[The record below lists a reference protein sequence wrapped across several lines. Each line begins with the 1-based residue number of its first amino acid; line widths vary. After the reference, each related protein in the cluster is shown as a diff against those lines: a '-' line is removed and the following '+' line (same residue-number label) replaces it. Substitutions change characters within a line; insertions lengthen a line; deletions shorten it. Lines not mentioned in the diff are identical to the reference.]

1 MNIFIFLASCT
12 LTALL
17 LPLGVVVVNWTAL
30 EDARR
35 FARSAAPDWAIDVHR
50 HSVIIWDAHIRVAAA
65 DRTTARS
72 QRTQAL
78 LLMVNFPTLTPRS
91 IP

>member
-35 FARSAAPDWAIDVHR
+35 FARCA
-50 HSVIIWDAHIRVAAA
+50 
-65 DRTTARS
+65 
-72 QRTQAL
+72 
-78 LLMVNFPTLTPRS
+78 
-91 IP
+91 